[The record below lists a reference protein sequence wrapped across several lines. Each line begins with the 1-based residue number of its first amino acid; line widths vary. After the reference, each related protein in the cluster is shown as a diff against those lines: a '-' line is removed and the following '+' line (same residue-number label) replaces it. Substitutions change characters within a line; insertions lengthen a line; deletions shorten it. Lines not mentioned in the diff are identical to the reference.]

1 MEEKKR
7 EGKVKGRREVSAK
20 VGGDHEGR
28 GRERERERE
37 RWQIGRKGQRQQ

>member
-28 GRERERERE
+28 GRERERER
-37 RWQIGRKGQRQQ
+37 WQRGRKGQRQQ

>member
-7 EGKVKGRREVSAK
+7 EGKVKGRREVSVK

-28 GRERERERE
+28 GRERERER
-37 RWQIGRKGQRQQ
+37 WQRGRKGQRQQ

>member
-7 EGKVKGRREVSAK
+7 EGKVKGRREVSTK

-28 GRERERERE
+28 GRERERER
-37 RWQIGRKGQRQQ
+37 WQRGRKGQRQQ